1 MVRVGVGQARVLEK
15 ELRRHRVCAYVTSLL
30 TTMPLTSKF
39 PVKDNAR
46 SSVKE
51 SKADFE
57 L

>member
-1 MVRVGVGQARVLEK
+1 MVRVGMSQTRVLEK

-30 TTMPLTSKF
+30 PTMPLTSEF
-39 PVKDNAR
+39 PMKDNAR